1 MLQVRPRKKKQRQ
14 KIHKQYYIKH
24 NHKRQNHPQ
33 RKPQNTMHAQ
43 NLHKQVQLLLTQ
55 DSTLIWTKN
64 REILGD
70 LILF

>member
-33 RKPQNTMHAQ
+33 RKPQNNMHVQ
-43 NLHKQVQLLLTQ
+43 NLQKQVHLHFDTRFSIHYYKTNN
-55 DSTLIWTKN
+55 D
-64 REILGD
+64 
-70 LILF
+70 